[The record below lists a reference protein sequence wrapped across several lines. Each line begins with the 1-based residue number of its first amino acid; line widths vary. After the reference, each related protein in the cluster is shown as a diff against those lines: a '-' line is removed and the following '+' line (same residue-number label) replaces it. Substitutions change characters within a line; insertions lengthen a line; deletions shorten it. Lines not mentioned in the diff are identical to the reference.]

1 MAKLAAARPC
11 GAPQYGASIAA
22 RVRPVARGAVLPGSI
37 ILVALLLRVINLE
50 LQAWTPD
57 TYEQMSAARR
67 LVAGEFPFS
76 VGYPPGVAITVA
88 PAFVF
93 LPQTLA
99 TQQGVVIASALVL
112 VVAGYAGA
120 RSATRDH
127 VAPILLAVGLA
138 ATPQIVYFSRD
149 GFFDVMN
156 TAWIVAT
163 ILLVPW
169 LRGRSLPTFA
179 AYGVLLAVAV
189 NIRATNPAFLPAALI
204 YWADVG
210 RIGFGPRAVWRATY
224 CREVACA
231 GGALI
236 GAFAF
241 FAYLGGGLGP
251 AASHAPLTFEYAGRN
266 TVFFAVA
273 QLGDRVSA
281 IPMLGLA
288 AAGSFFLWRHNR
300 TLLFV
305 SLYMTAIF
313 PLAHVPLP
321 FANNRYML
329 PSMAFVLLLAAHAP
343 AAVMELTARQTAITR
358 NAWRALAA
366 ALVLLLGCY
375 FVAVDG
381 AMIAGWP
388 ARAARSDEAAYR
400 QIRPSIAGLPA
411 GSLLV
416 SGGTRGVRDSNSRIE
431 YLDLIDYSAATDNG
445 PARVDEV
452 MLHMQRALG
461 DGRRVYYLYTSVE
474 GINITFTQSGPGY
487 QPYFDA
493 ADERFRL
500 TTVYD
505 TSVRYF
511 ALYRVEPR

>member
-1 MAKLAAARPC
+1 MAKLAAARPI
-11 GAPQYGASIAA
+11 GAPQYGASIGA
-22 RVRPVARGAVLPGSI
+22 RVWPVARGAVVPGSI
-37 ILVALLLRVINLE
+37 VVLALLLRVVNLE

-57 TYEQMSAARR
+57 TYEQMDAARR

-112 VVAGYAGA
+112 VAAGYLGA
-120 RSATRDH
+120 RSATRDRA
-127 VAPILLAVGLA
+127 APILLALALA
-138 ATPQIVYFSRD
+138 ASPQIVYFSRD

-156 TAWIVAT
+156 AAWIVAT

-169 LRGRSLPTFA
+169 MRGRSLPTFA
-179 AYGVLLAVAV
+179 AYGVLLALAV
-189 NIRATNPAFLPAALI
+189 SIRATNPAFLPAVLI

-210 RIGFGPRAVWRATY
+210 RIGISPRAVWRAAY
-224 CREVACA
+224 CREVICT
-231 GGALI
+231 GAAMV
-236 GAFAF
+236 GAFVF
-241 FAYLGGGLGP
+241 FAYLGGGFGP

-266 TVFFAVA
+266 TAFFALA
-273 QLGDRVSA
+273 ELGDVLSA
-281 IPMLGLA
+281 APLLALA
-288 AAGSFFLWRHNR
+288 ALGSFYLWKRNR
-300 TLLFV
+300 TLLLV
-305 SLYMTAIF
+305 SIYMMVVF

-329 PSMAFVLLLAAHAP
+329 PSMVFVLLLAAHAP
-343 AAVMELTARQTAITR
+343 AAVIELTARQTALLR
-358 NAWRALAA
+358 NAWRTLAV
-366 ALVLLLGCY
+366 ALVLLLGFY
-375 FVAVDG
+375 FVAVD
-381 AMIAGWP
+381 AVMLAGWP

-400 QIRPSIAGLPA
+400 QLRPSIGALPA

-431 YLDLIDYSAATDNG
+431 YLDLIDYSGATDNG
-445 PARVDEV
+445 PERVDEV
-452 MLHMQRALG
+452 MRRMEEALG
-461 DGRRVYYLYTSVE
+461 DGRPVYYLYTSVE
-474 GINITFTQSGPGY
+474 GINITFAQSGPGY

-500 TTVYD
+500 TMVYGAG
-505 TSVRYF
+505 VRFF
-511 ALYRVEPR
+511 ALYRVDGR